1 METKQCQV
9 TQIGYSLMFNS
20 HLTNWVLSIQETSL
34 TPVRN
39 RIQPLGIICPPY
51 IPNKIP

>member
-20 HLTNWVLSIQETSL
+20 HLTDWVLSIQETSL
-34 TPVRN
+34 TPAWN
-39 RIQPLGIICPPY
+39 RIRLLGIICPLY